1 MADKSSIDK
10 KYWYNTLIPNVISI
24 KINLKSYQLGLKL
37 NSLDLSPQ
45 AWHVQFSR
53 LQDLPT
59 PKRHNYLITS

>member
-24 KINLKSYQLGLKL
+24 KINLKSYQLGLKFR

-45 AWHVQFSR
+45 A
-53 LQDLPT
+53 
-59 PKRHNYLITS
+59 

>member
-10 KYWYNTLIPNVISI
+10 KYWYNTLISNVISI

-45 AWHVQFSR
+45 A
-53 LQDLPT
+53 
-59 PKRHNYLITS
+59 

>member
-24 KINLKSYQLGLKL
+24 KINLKSHQLGLKL

-45 AWHVQFSR
+45 A
-53 LQDLPT
+53 
-59 PKRHNYLITS
+59 